1 MREGGKIL
9 ANLPRPFLLEM
20 QILHFEYCRRL
31 RMSVCCLCVVVIKSR
46 FFTVHPRTFIFHTG
60 DLGDIPQGYFF
71 FWKISQN
78 WPPQVNFWPF
88 LTYFF
93 KSGAV
98 FFWLVEIISFFGF
111 GSSWGPARVP
121 FLNFSKIC
129 VFAPVTDFRR
139 FSFFLNRRNLTFF
152 VKNLHKVLCRFF
164 FGWPLVLDMAEGH
177 VPRCRKGV
185 SFWFFWKSWLVKKRH
200 GV

>member
-1 MREGGKIL
+1 
-9 ANLPRPFLLEM
+9 M
-20 QILHFEYCRRL
+20 QILHFKYCRRL
-31 RMSVCCLCVVVIKSR
+31 RLSDVCLMSVCVSVTKSR
-46 FFTVHPRTFIFHTG
+46 FFTVHPRTFIFYKG
-60 DLGDIPQGYFF
+60 DLGDIFQGYFIF

-111 GSSWGPARVP
+111 GSSWGAPRPP

-139 FSFFLNRRNLTFF
+139 FSFFSNRRNLTFF
-152 VKNLHKVLCRFF
+152 FKNLHKVLCRFF
-164 FGWPLVLDMAEGH
+164 LVG
-177 VPRCRKGV
+177 PG
-185 SFWFFWKSWLVKKRH
+185 S
-200 GV
+200 